1 MWEQL
6 ETEKIFRSSSGSYI
20 IDSDIEQILENS
32 INISAS
38 SSEDFTDEKKLFSE
52 NSKEELE
59 GTKKS
64 KRLSKALVLSKQQ
77 KADRKNKAEK
87 KERKFIRQ
95 PTYTGDE
102 SDDSYDETDESQEE
116 EDNQEEK
123 TPRRLSLLITESG
136 PPPPPMD
143 ENQRVKR
150 LRNLS
155 SAKQDLHVLL
165 THSQYSNVDSD
176 LVIQVL
182 RSSLH
187 RETIKVKYF
196 RNQSQILV
204 AKFKS
209 ERKEVI
215 ALERQVS
222 TAKMEL
228 LVTSTLHFPFLRPPF
243 PLFTP
248 IFLFF

>member
-116 EDNQEEK
+116 DNQEEK

-215 ALERQVS
+215 ALEKQVS

-228 LVTSTLHFPFLRPPF
+228 LVTSTFAFSFSRPPF